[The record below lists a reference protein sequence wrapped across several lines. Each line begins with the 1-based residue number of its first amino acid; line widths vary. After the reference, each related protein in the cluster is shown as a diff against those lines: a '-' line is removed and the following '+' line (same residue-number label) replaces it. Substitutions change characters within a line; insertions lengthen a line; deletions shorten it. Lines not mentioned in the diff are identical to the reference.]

1 MQGRR
6 DHLKDARDGLINHPS
21 MTASQG
27 ERSILRSADAEDTEC
42 GITRIRATTGDIE
55 RDSREIERHLE
66 RRSDKQ

>member
-1 MQGRR
+1 
-6 DHLKDARDGLINHPS
+6 